1 MYKKILEKRM
11 TKLEKKREDLTA
23 KALSSV
29 DAAEVRSIN

>member
-23 KALSSV
+23 KALSSE
-29 DAAEVRSIN
+29 EVRSIN